1 MIRVDC
7 ILARGR
13 GKWLNQAAVISNPR
27 PLPHHPLMSLKL
39 KSTEQRVGCF
49 LIKLEG
55 RLDTTTHQQLSSMLD
70 MIFGVPVRAITLDFA
85 GLDYMS
91 SMGLRVLMQLMKRL
105 AAQNGS
111 LLMIHAKDSIKAVL
125 EMANVLPSMSLF
137 ASVEEADAYLDTLQ
151 KNA

>member
-1 MIRVDC
+1 
-7 ILARGR
+7 
-13 GKWLNQAAVISNPR
+13 
-27 PLPHHPLMSLKL
+27 MSLKL